1 MTTHQVGIADF
12 ANPVKTGEE
21 MARSKRFE
29 LLTLRFVV

>member
-1 MTTHQVGIADF
+1 MTTKQVGVTAS
-12 ANPVKTGEE
+12 ANPVKTEEE